1 MLEHIEYHNSMLLAK
16 YTLPINIIFQHK
28 VSIIAILEPK
38 IKYNHASTTLVQ
50 NVMQCIG
57 NRRHVYS
64 KIVQRVIP
72 PNMKPVST

>member
-1 MLEHIEYHNSMLLAK
+1 MVMSNPEDSLNQILTSPQPTNL
-16 YTLPINIIFQHK
+16 IVQHK